1 MNIPLE
7 EAERVA
13 LGNVKFLNM
22 MLEECRRRNKELEDM
37 FGTDYGKLIGTGP
50 VYEEAICSLRKVKGE
65 LDEFLKIVREKVR
78 AEFVHQRHGQR
89 TPRPRSYGEAGP
101 SAFDA

>member
-13 LGNVKFLNM
+13 LNQVKFLNFV
-22 MLEECRRRNKELEDM
+22 LEECRKRNKELEEK
-37 FGTDYGKLIGTGP
+37 FGTAYGKLVGTGT

-65 LDEFLKIVREKVR
+65 LDEFLNIIRADVRVQL
-78 AEFVHQRHGQR
+78 QRERRRYPHR
-89 TPRPRSYGEAGP
+89 PLVPREEQLG
-101 SAFDA
+101 D